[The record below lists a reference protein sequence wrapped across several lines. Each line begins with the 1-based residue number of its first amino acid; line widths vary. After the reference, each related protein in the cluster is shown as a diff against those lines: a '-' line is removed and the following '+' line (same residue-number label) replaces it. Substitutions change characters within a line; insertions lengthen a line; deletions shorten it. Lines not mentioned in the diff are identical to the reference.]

1 MKFDKKA
8 FAFCLC
14 GFLFTALLGAASHF
28 FYKWSGN
35 SPVAALFFPVNE
47 STWEHLKLVFF
58 PAFTYFGTGAFFMK
72 KTPNYAAAAFF
83 AILSAVLFI
92 PLVFYFYTAVVGESV
107 LAMDILVFILAVFVG
122 YTAAYYIL
130 TARSRPALNAVSA
143 VGLLILLALYLA
155 LTSFPPRC
163 FLFRDPVTG
172 GYGIV

>member
-1 MKFDKKA
+1 M
-8 FAFCLC
+8 
-14 GFLFTALLGAASHF
+14 
-28 FYKWSGN
+28 
-35 SPVAALFFPVNE
+35 
-47 STWEHLKLVFF
+47 
-58 PAFTYFGTGAFFMK
+58 
-72 KTPNYAAAAFF
+72 
-83 AILSAVLFI
+83 
-92 PLVFYFYTAVVGESV
+92 

-155 LTSFPPRC
+155 LTYFPPRC